1 MTPEQIDPAL
11 ASTGVP
17 PAPVVPAEPVE
28 PPCPAEPVEPAWPA
42 APVEPPLPPE
52 PGDMVLLELQ
62 PPAARATAAKDNE
75 ANPSTR
81 EMV

>member
-1 MTPEQIDPAL
+1 MTPVQIDPAL
-11 ASTGVP
+11 ASTGDP
-17 PAPVVPAEPVE
+17 AAPVVPAEPVVPAC
-28 PPCPAEPVEPAWPA
+28 PPEPVEPALLVP
-42 APVEPPLPPE
+42 PLPPLPPE
-52 PGDMVLLELQ
+52 PGDLVLLELQ